1 MGRKNR
7 NARPIYTPK
16 SADWNLK
23 ELEDNNEDI
32 LKRMQEEKRRKILAN
47 AICIR
52 KQVNR
57 NSSQYRN
64 LPNCS
69 ISTYRRKNVSNGSS
83 YIQFIFRNLD
93 FEKFPKRVS
102 SAVKDNAV
110 YFVEDDKG
118 YLLTINKTNNTG
130 YCKAYSK
137 EPELSVFENFKGDYE
152 VKYDKIANWYYI
164 EREVDE

>member
-1 MGRKNR
+1 MRRKNR

-32 LKRMQEEKRRKILAN
+32 YKRLQEEKRRKILEN
-47 AICIR
+47 AICIG

-57 NSSQYRN
+57 NSSQFRN
-64 LPNCS
+64 VPNCS
-69 ISTYRRKNVSNGSS
+69 ISSYRRKNVSNGSD

-93 FEKFPKRVS
+93 FEKFPKRVY
-102 SAVKDNAV
+102 AMVVDNFIYFKDS
-110 YFVEDDKG
+110 DKG
-118 YLLTINKTNNTG
+118 YLLTLNKTKDVG
-130 YCKAYSK
+130 YCKSYSK
-137 EPELSVFENFKGDYE
+137 EPQWSLLEKFKGDYE

-164 EREVDE
+164 ERED